1 MKTVTIAKA
10 KASLSALVDRAEAGE
25 EITITRHGHGVAR
38 LVPLVQP
45 RKPLR
50 SLAEFRKRMPRL
62 SKPAA
67 VLVREMRDEDP

>member
-25 EITITRHGHGVAR
+25 EIAITRHGKTVAR
-38 LVPLVQP
+38 LAPPDQP

-62 SKPAA
+62 PKPAA
-67 VLVREMRDEDP
+67 VLEMRDEDP